1 MKDAGSRR
9 GSSNRNRSRQN
20 RRPRSR
26 TAARPSAPISPT
38 RPSSSRGR
46 SASSQAAPTQ
56 VAEGSR
62 IQPSHSQRSGGA
74 GPAGRSQLLRRFGL
88 SVLGAHGV
96 VVLGTLLVALIG
108 VISYGGGLR
117 ALPAVSAQI
126 WLTTNMA
133 SFGYNGTVLA
143 LVPALPAMLMVCF
156 LAWRVRREVA
166 DRISL
171 RQVRALSFAYLATP
185 LLLTLVAWLMLYD
198 ASMVFPRLKLPNLGL
213 ALLSTLCLHLLALL
227 WGMGTRLIR
236 ALLRRRGLPEWWVYA
251 ARLAAEYLLWL
262 WLAGAVVV
270 VISLLWHQSAV
281 AQAYAIASGSA
292 EVIALSALSVA
303 YLPNIAWAAAG
314 VLVGGSANIGVAEV
328 SLFAVIPGQLPPL
341 PVLAAIP
348 QSGAPWAFGLLVLI
362 PAAISVWRVLRLVRS
377 GVTSRPYLVVV
388 VAALVAGVL
397 AAIGAWLLGGEI
409 GYFGP
414 SGTIAWMMG
423 VLVSLWLV
431 LPGAVVVVVLTGVP
445 GNWWRSKDDSEPAV
459 EPVAEPAVD
468 SEAESTAE
476 PVAEPAAEPV
486 AESTAEPVA
495 ESTAENVSAPE
506 SENSDVA
513 DSASAKSDAVDSEL
527 DHAETELAPPPDAAV
542 SSSAAP
548 DDETEDAA
556 ETSEGER

>member
-1 MKDAGSRR
+1 MPVRGADLQTAIAVGKTDARGQGLPRAPAPPSPQLDPRAAGDGVPPRRQLPPRWRRGVAYSRR
-9 GSSNRNRSRQN
+9 KASARVVLALQGARSCCVASGLLCS
-20 RRPRSR
+20 RRPWR
-26 TAARPSAPISPT
+26 
-38 RPSSSRGR
+38 
-46 SASSQAAPTQ
+46 
-56 VAEGSR
+56 
-62 IQPSHSQRSGGA
+62 GGA
-74 GPAGRSQLLRRFGL
+74 GNAAGGAYRGDFLWRRP
-88 SVLGAHGV
+88 
-96 VVLGTLLVALIG
+96 
-108 VISYGGGLR
+108 

-388 VAALVAGVL
+388 VAAIVAGVL

-445 GNWWRSKDDSEPAV
+445 GHWLRSKDDSAPAV

-468 SEAESTAE
+468 SVAEST
-476 PVAEPAAEPV
+476 AEPV

-513 DSASAKSDAVDSEL
+513 DSASAKSDAVDSESTTL
-527 DHAETELAPPPDAAV
+527 KL
-542 SSSAAP
+542 
-548 DDETEDAA
+548 
-556 ETSEGER
+556 R